1 MCKYDL
7 ALPLIYCQVTTE
19 SEGLSTHR
27 RVTNTAYFTFVSLGK
42 DLGATPVPPL
52 VLDTEEEKAR
62 YEEGRQRYES
72 RKKGR
77 MEKLKAQLAQ
87 QN

>member
-1 MCKYDL
+1 MTT
-7 ALPLIYCQVTTE
+7 PTYCQVTTE

-42 DLGATPVPPL
+42 DLSTTPVPSL
-52 VLDTEEEKAR
+52 VLHTEEEKSR
-62 YEEGRQRYES
+62 YEEGRQRYEN
-72 RKKGR
+72 RKKAR
-77 MEKLKAQLAQ
+77 VEKLKAHSAQ